1 MNRVTE
7 ADIKGIYEGFYKV
20 AQQIGSSS
28 YTEMVKRLVRQM
40 VTNPG
45 IASYEHF
52 NRNPELSKL
61 LAKIDEEYAKRFRD
75 LEFSQARGEN
85 LK

>member
-1 MNRVTE
+1 MITE
-7 ADIKGIYEGFYKV
+7 QDIKGIYDGFYKI
-20 AQQIGSSS
+20 AEQIGSSS

-45 IASYEHF
+45 IVSYEHF
-52 NRNPELSKL
+52 ERNPELSKL
-61 LAKIDEEYAKRFRD
+61 LGKIDEEYARQFRA
-75 LEFSQARGEN
+75 LQLSQIRGEH